1 MIVRICLEFGLIS
14 VPIVMG
20 SIPQW
25 VDVIMRYP
33 IRACPSESMFLF
45 LMFHDLYDANDYV
58 ATMCESGSFV
68 EPKISNLKEFQPA
81 LLGFFC

>member
-1 MIVRICLEFGLIS
+1 MS

-33 IRACPSESMFLF
+33 MRVRPLESMFLF
-45 LMFHDLYDANDYV
+45 LMCHDLYDAKEYCV
-58 ATMCESGSFV
+58 ARMCESGSFV
-68 EPKISNLKEFQPA
+68 DPKTSHLKECQPA
-81 LLGFFC
+81 LLGFFANM